1 VKSEI
6 GSSWFLTIMSVLLAD
21 NNPSLPGLS
30 TNNPVKYAQ
39 FLQKE
44 TTGVVKLWKQRYFI
58 LADNVLWYFKDKE
71 TAVLGSEEL
80 KIDLQRASVRQH
92 GNKGTYYI
100 EFVYTTPASTVET
113 LLLKAPTLG
122 DAQKWVEK
130 VQHSK
135 TAAFT
140 LPTPS
145 SPQSPPLSV
154 AARPAQDASISPP
167 AAPPPS
173 SNTRTQAPS
182 SLASRPPEPA
192 PAPSPSLSSTS
203 EAVLSPA
210 DKLKATVGGVFPASY
225 PVSTPRRAAVLEKP
239 LLM

>member
-1 VKSEI
+1 
-6 GSSWFLTIMSVLLAD
+6 MSVLLPD

-39 FLQKE
+39 CLQKQ
-44 TTGVVKLWKQRYFI
+44 TTGAVKVWKQRYFV
-58 LADNVLWYFKDKE
+58 LADNTLWYFKDKE
-71 TAVLGSEEL
+71 TSVLGSEEL

-92 GNKGTYYI
+92 GSKGTYYI
-100 EFVYTTPASTVET
+100 EFVYTTPASAVDT

-130 VQHSK
+130 VQDSK
-135 TAAFT
+135 TAAA
-140 LPTPS
+140 TPLT
-145 SPQSPPLSV
+145 PNPPRL
-154 AARPAQDASISPP
+154 AQDASGSSP

-173 SNTRTQAPS
+173 SNTRVQAPS
-182 SLASRPPEPA
+182 SLPSRPPEPA
-192 PAPSPSLSSTS
+192 PSPSPSASNTS

-225 PVSTPRRAAVLEKP
+225 PVSAPRRAAVSEQP
-239 LLM
+239 LP